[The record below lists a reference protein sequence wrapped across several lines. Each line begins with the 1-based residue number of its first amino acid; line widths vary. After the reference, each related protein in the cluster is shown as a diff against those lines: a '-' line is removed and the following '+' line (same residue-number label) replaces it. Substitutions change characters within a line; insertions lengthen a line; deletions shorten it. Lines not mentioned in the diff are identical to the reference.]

1 MDEKD
6 GRGSRVEGVL
16 LVLGLD
22 MIVCLG
28 FTWKRGIE
36 GKEEGTWN
44 EGYGCLDPSEVSNI
58 NTHSCC

>member
-16 LVLGLD
+16 LVLSLD

-28 FTWKRGIE
+28 LAGKRRIE
-36 GKEEGTWN
+36 GREEGTL
-44 EGYGCLDPSEVSNI
+44 GGQGLQLS
-58 NTHSCC
+58 